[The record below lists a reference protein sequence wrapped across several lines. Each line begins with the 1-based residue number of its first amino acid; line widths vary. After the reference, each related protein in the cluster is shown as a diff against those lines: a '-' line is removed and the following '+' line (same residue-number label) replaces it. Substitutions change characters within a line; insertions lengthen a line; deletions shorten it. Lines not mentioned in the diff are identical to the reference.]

1 MKDRPF
7 HTHPHASS
15 AHQVI
20 RMPPR
25 KRKQPPSSSSS
36 TDVVPSKLKVA
47 ELRQEL
53 ESRGLDSTGKKA
65 ELVAR
70 LEAALPAVPPTKKGK
85 VDDPV
90 VEETD
95 FSKALRVLKS
105 AEVGKKQRQPKVDA
119 HVPSSSNYVVE
130 GEWDC
135 MLNQTNIGQ
144 NNNKYY
150 VIQMLSHKTNGKL
163 YVWNRWGRVGEPG
176 QNAMKGPFGSVD
188 RASQE
193 FCKKFRDKTKNAWEE
208 RHQFKPVAGKYT
220 LIEMDDDDDDEDEQV
235 CTVSCSQLCE

>member
-1 MKDRPF
+1 MQLK
-7 HTHPHASS
+7 
-15 AHQVI
+15 VI
-20 RMPPR
+20 VMPPR

-90 VEETD
+90 AEETD
-95 FSKALRVLKS
+95 FSKALRALKS

-130 GEWDC
+130 GDWDC

-193 FCKKFRDKTKNAWEE
+193 FCKKFCDKTKNAWED
-208 RHQFKPVAGKYT
+208 RHQFNPVPGKYT
-220 LIEMDDDDDDEDEQV
+220 LIEMDDDDEDEQV
-235 CTVSCSQLCE
+235 CTVPCSQLCEW